1 MTFEEYK
8 ELTKKYKKLIKGDFT
23 DDRLKEIKEILVFH
37 DFYNK
42 LIKKRIDAKKT
53 IIDNLDAI
61 CEPVDFPKIKEYE
74 EYLKYLDSC
83 M

>member
-1 MTFEEYK
+1 MNFEEYK

-42 LIKKRIDAKKT
+42 LIKKRIDVKKPIT
-53 IIDNLDAI
+53 DNLDAI
-61 CEPVDFPKIKEYE
+61 CRPVDFPKVE
-74 EYLKYLDSC
+74 EYNAFLKYLDSC